1 MTETRTGRDLSN
13 NYKRGQRGLE
23 RWLEGKIGK
32 IADTVAL
39 LETGQVGRD
48 HFWVIESDGDGWI
61 MTGAARSAGMTMA
74 SAGGGSK
81 WDAGPSAALISCRRY
96 RSSRRKAMEAMAKE
110 EEQMDRWMEGTG
122 CQVCVKE

>member
-48 HFWVIESDGDGWI
+48 HFWVIESDGDGWDNDRGCTI
-61 MTGAARSAGMTMA
+61 
-74 SAGGGSK
+74 GGDDDGK
-81 WDAGPSAALISCRRY
+81 RWGGIEVGCRAVRGFNFL
-96 RSSRRKAMEAMAKE
+96 S
-110 EEQMDRWMEGTG
+110 
-122 CQVCVKE
+122 QV

>member
-1 MTETRTGRDLSN
+1 MDMIARTGWTLRSEYSRVDKARKKNHRRFEEIDYIEALMTETRTGRDLSN

-23 RWLEGKIGK
+23 RWLEGEIGK
-32 IADTVAL
+32 IADAVAL

-74 SAGGGSK
+74 SAGGKDG
-81 WDAGPSAALISCRRY
+81 GGMQGRPRL
-96 RSSRRKAMEAMAKE
+96 
-110 EEQMDRWMEGTG
+110 
-122 CQVCVKE
+122 